1 MKTFIWDLDG
11 TLLDSYKAIVDGL
24 YDTYKEYGIELD
36 KEEIHEHVITYSV
49 TSFINKMINVTGI
62 PFDKMKKRYSEI
74 GEEKKKEI
82 RLIPGAKET
91 LKALSDRGDKHYVFT
106 HRGKSTESV
115 LKQLDI
121 YDIFDEIVT
130 SQSGF
135 ARKPEPDGI
144 NYFIDKYNLVH
155 ENVYYV
161 GDRTIDMDCAKNAGV
176 NGILYLPDNS
186 YCKPNGSETFIV
198 KKLFEIIFLESN
210 NS

>member
-1 MKTFIWDLDG
+1 MYKTFIWDLDG
-11 TLLDSYKAIVDGL
+11 TLLDSYKTIVDGL
-24 YDTYKEYGIELD
+24 YDTYKEYGIELN

-49 TSFINKMINVTGI
+49 SSFINKMTGVTGI
-62 PFDKMKKRYSEI
+62 SFEEMKKRYSEI

-121 YDIFDEIVT
+121 YDVFDEIVT

-144 NYFIDKYNLVH
+144 NYFVDKYGLDRKQ
-155 ENVYYV
+155 VYYV

-176 NGILYLPDNS
+176 NGVLYLIKGS
-186 YCKPNGSETFIV
+186 YCEPNGSETYIV
-198 KKLFEIIFLESN
+198 KDLYDILN
-210 NS
+210 L

>member
-1 MKTFIWDLDG
+1 MKTYIWDLDG
-11 TLLDSYKAIVDGL
+11 TLLDSYKTIVDGL
-24 YDTYKEYGIELD
+24 YDTYKEYGIELN

-49 TSFINKMINVTGI
+49 SSFINKMIEVTGI
-62 PFDKMKKRYSEI
+62 SFDEMKKRYSEI

-82 RLIPGAKET
+82 QLITSAKET
-91 LKALSDRGDKHYVFT
+91 LKALSDRGNKHYVFT

-121 YDIFDEIVT
+121 YDSFDEIVT

-144 NYFIDKYNLVH
+144 NYFVDKYNLNRK
-155 ENVYYV
+155 NVYYV

-176 NGILYLPDNS
+176 NGILFLPDNS
-186 YCKPNGSETFIV
+186 YCKPNGSETYIV
-198 KKLFEIIFLESN
+198 KNLSDILLL
-210 NS
+210 

>member
-11 TLLDSYKAIVDGL
+11 TLLDSYKTIVDGL
-24 YDTYKEYGIELD
+24 YDTYKEYGIELN

-49 TSFINKMINVTGI
+49 SSFINKMTGVTGI
-62 PFDKMKKRYSEI
+62 SFDEMKKRYSEI

-82 RLIPGAKET
+82 QLIPGAKEI

-121 YDIFDEIVT
+121 YDVFDEIVT

-144 NYFIDKYNLVH
+144 NYFVDKYELNRK
-155 ENVYYV
+155 NVYYV

-176 NGILYLPDNS
+176 NGILYLPENS
-186 YCKPNGSETFIV
+186 YCKPNGSETYMI
-198 KKLFEIIFLESN
+198 SN
-210 NS
+210 LMDILVL

>member
-11 TLLDSYKAIVDGL
+11 TLLDSYKTIVDGL
-24 YDTYKEYGIELD
+24 YDTYKEYGIELN

-49 TSFINKMINVTGI
+49 SSFINKMTGVTGI
-62 PFDKMKKRYSEI
+62 SFDKMKKRYSEI

-115 LKQLDI
+115 LKQLNI
-121 YDIFDEIVT
+121 YDVFDEIVT

-144 NYFIDKYNLVH
+144 NYFVDKYDLDCK
-155 ENVYYV
+155 NVYYV

-176 NGILYLPDNS
+176 NGILYLPGNS
-186 YCKPNGSETFIV
+186 YCKPNGSETY
-198 KKLFEIIFLESN
+198 IIN
-210 NS
+210 NLMDILVL

>member
-1 MKTFIWDLDG
+1 MTG
-11 TLLDSYKAIVDGL
+11 
-24 YDTYKEYGIELD
+24 
-36 KEEIHEHVITYSV
+36 
-49 TSFINKMINVTGI
+49 VTGI
-62 PFDKMKKRYSEI
+62 SFDKMKKRYSEI

-144 NYFIDKYNLVH
+144 NYFVDKYILDCK
-155 ENVYYV
+155 NVYYV

-176 NGILYLPDNS
+176 NGILFLPDNS
-186 YCKPNGSETFIV
+186 YCKPNGSETYIV
-198 KKLFEIIFLESN
+198 HRLSDIILL
-210 NS
+210 

>member
-1 MKTFIWDLDG
+1 MSKTFIWDLDG
-11 TLLDSYKAIVDGL
+11 TLLDSYKTIVDGL
-24 YDTYKEYGIELD
+24 YDTCKEYGIELN
-36 KEEIHEHVITYSV
+36 KEEINEHVITYSV
-49 TSFINKMINVTGI
+49 SSFINKMIDVTGI
-62 PFDKMKKRYSEI
+62 SFEEMKKRYSEI

-82 RLIPGAKET
+82 RLIPDAKET

-121 YDIFDEIVT
+121 YDVFDEIVT

-144 NYFIDKYNLVH
+144 NYFVDKYDLDCM
-155 ENVYYV
+155 NVYYV

-176 NGILYLPDNS
+176 NGILYLPENS

-198 KKLFEIIFLESN
+198 KELSDIILL
-210 NS
+210 

>member
-1 MKTFIWDLDG
+1 MRTFIWDLDG
-11 TLLDSYKAIVDGL
+11 TLLDSYKTIVDGL
-24 YDTYKEYGIELD
+24 YDTYKEYGIELN

-49 TSFINKMINVTGI
+49 SSFINKMTGVTGI
-62 PFDKMKKRYSEI
+62 SFDEMKKRYSEI

-121 YDIFDEIVT
+121 YDVVDEIVT

-144 NYFIDKYNLVH
+144 NYFVDKYDLNRK
-155 ENVYYV
+155 NVYYV

-176 NGILYLPDNS
+176 NGILYLSENS

-198 KKLFEIIFLESN
+198 NELSDIVLL
-210 NS
+210 

>member
-1 MKTFIWDLDG
+1 MIKIFIWDLDG
-11 TLLDSYKAIVDGL
+11 TLLDSYKTIVDGL
-24 YDTYKEYGIELD
+24 YDTYKEYGIELN
-36 KEEIHEHVITYSV
+36 KEEINEHVITYSV
-49 TSFINKMINVTGI
+49 SSFISKMIDVTGI
-62 PFDKMKKRYSEI
+62 SFDEMKKRYSEI

-82 RLIPGAKET
+82 QLIPGAKET
-91 LKALSDRGDKHYVFT
+91 LRALSDRGDKHYVFT

-144 NYFIDKYNLVH
+144 NYFVDKYNLNRK
-155 ENVYYV
+155 NVYYV

-176 NGILYLPDNS
+176 NGILFLPDNS
-186 YCKPNGSETFIV
+186 YCKPNGSETYIV
-198 KKLFEIIFLESN
+198 KNLSSIIAL
-210 NS
+210 

>member
-11 TLLDSYKAIVDGL
+11 TLLDSYKTIVDGL
-24 YDTYKEYGIELD
+24 YDTYKEYGIELN

-49 TSFINKMINVTGI
+49 SSFINKMIEVTGI
-62 PFDKMKKRYSEI
+62 SFDEMKKRYSEI

-82 RLIPGAKET
+82 QLIPGAKET

-144 NYFIDKYNLVH
+144 NYFVDKYNLDRK
-155 ENVYYV
+155 NVYYV
-161 GDRTIDMDCAKNAGV
+161 GDRTIDMDCAMNAHV
-176 NGILYLPDNS
+176 NGVLYLPVNS
-186 YCKPNGSETFIV
+186 YCKPNGSE
-198 KKLFEIIFLESN
+198 KYIIQNLN
-210 NS
+210 DIIAL

>member
-1 MKTFIWDLDG
+1 MKTYIWDLDG
-11 TLLDSYKAIVDGL
+11 TLLDSYKTIVDGL
-24 YDTYKEYGIELD
+24 YDTYKEYGIELN
-36 KEEIHEHVITYSV
+36 KEEINEHVITYSV
-49 TSFINKMINVTGI
+49 SSFINKMIDVTGI
-62 PFDKMKKRYSEI
+62 SFDEMKKRYSEI

-82 RLIPGAKET
+82 QLIPGAKET

-144 NYFIDKYNLVH
+144 NYFVDKYNLDRK
-155 ENVYYV
+155 NVYYV

-176 NGILYLPDNS
+176 NGILFLPDKS
-186 YCKPNGSETFIV
+186 YCKPNGSETY
-198 KKLFEIIFLESN
+198 IIN
-210 NS
+210 NLMDILVL

>member
-11 TLLDSYKAIVDGL
+11 TLLDSYKTIVDGL
-24 YDTYKEYGIELD
+24 YDTYKEYGIELN

-49 TSFINKMINVTGI
+49 SSFINKMIEVTGI
-62 PFDKMKKRYSEI
+62 SFDEMKKRYSEI
-74 GEEKKKEI
+74 GEEKKKDI
-82 RLIPGAKET
+82 QLIPDAYET
-91 LKALSDRGDKHYVFT
+91 LKVISERGDKHYVFT

-115 LKQLDI
+115 LKQLG
-121 YDIFDEIVT
+121 IFECFNEIVT

-144 NYFIDKYNLVH
+144 NYFVDKYNLDRK
-155 ENVYYV
+155 NVYYV

-176 NGILYLPDNS
+176 NGILYLPENS

-198 KKLFEIIFLESN
+198 NELSDIVLL
-210 NS
+210 

>member
-1 MKTFIWDLDG
+1 MSKTFIWDLDG
-11 TLLDSYKAIVDGL
+11 TLLDSYKTIVDGL
-24 YDTYKEYGIELD
+24 YDTCKEYGIELN
-36 KEEIHEHVITYSV
+36 KEEINEHVITYSV
-49 TSFINKMINVTGI
+49 SSFINKMIDVTGI
-62 PFDKMKKRYSEI
+62 SFEEMKKRYSEI
-74 GEEKKKEI
+74 GEEKKKDI
-82 RLIPGAKET
+82 RLIPDAKET

-121 YDIFDEIVT
+121 YDVFDEIVT

-144 NYFIDKYNLVH
+144 NYFVDKYDLDCM
-155 ENVYYV
+155 NVYYV

-176 NGILYLPDNS
+176 NGILYLPENS

-198 KKLFEIIFLESN
+198 KELSDIILL
-210 NS
+210 

>member
-11 TLLDSYKAIVDGL
+11 TLLDSYKTIVDGL
-24 YDTYKEYGIELD
+24 YDTYKEYGILLD

-49 TSFINKMINVTGI
+49 SSFINKMIEETGI
-62 PFDKMKKRYSEI
+62 SFDEMKKRYSEI
-74 GEEKKKEI
+74 GEEKKKDI
-82 RLIPGAKET
+82 QLIPDAYET
-91 LKALSDRGDKHYVFT
+91 LKVLSKRGDKHYVFT

-115 LKQLDI
+115 LKQLG
-121 YDIFDEIVT
+121 IFECFNEIVT

-144 NYFIDKYNLVH
+144 NYFIDKYNLDR

-176 NGILYLPDNS
+176 NGILYLPGNS
-186 YCKPNGSETFIV
+186 YCKPNGSETY
-198 KKLFEIIFLESN
+198 IISN
-210 NS
+210 LMDILVCS

>member
-1 MKTFIWDLDG
+1 MYKTFIWDLDG
-11 TLLDSYKAIVDGL
+11 TLLDSYKTIVDGL
-24 YDTYKEYGIELD
+24 YDTYKEYGIELN
-36 KEEIHEHVITYSV
+36 KEEINEHVITYSV
-49 TSFINKMINVTGI
+49 SSFINKMTGVTGI
-62 PFDKMKKRYSEI
+62 SFDEMKKRYSEI

-121 YDIFDEIVT
+121 YDVFDEIVT

-144 NYFIDKYNLVH
+144 NYFVDKYDLDRK
-155 ENVYYV
+155 NVYYV

-176 NGILYLPDNS
+176 NGVLFLPYNS
-186 YCKPNGSETFIV
+186 YCKPNGSETFIIQN
-198 KKLFEIIFLESN
+198 LADIISL
-210 NS
+210 

>member
-1 MKTFIWDLDG
+1 MSKTFIWDLDG
-11 TLLDSYKAIVDGL
+11 TLLDSYKTIVDGL
-24 YDTYKEYGIELD
+24 YDTCKEYGIELN
-36 KEEIHEHVITYSV
+36 KEEINEHVITYSV
-49 TSFINKMINVTGI
+49 SSFINKMTGVTGI
-62 PFDKMKKRYSEI
+62 SFDEMKKRYSEI

-82 RLIPGAKET
+82 RLIPDAKET

-121 YDIFDEIVT
+121 YDVFDEIVT

-144 NYFIDKYNLVH
+144 NYFVDKYDLDCM
-155 ENVYYV
+155 NVYYV

-176 NGILYLPDNS
+176 NGILYLPENS

-198 KKLFEIIFLESN
+198 KELSDIILL
-210 NS
+210 